1 MSFSP
6 TGDEDMVSDVSVIS
20 VGQES
25 GENGGMS
32 EQNSCQN
39 HRLVENAFMHTDGIL
54 GQTRMLLAKQCQ
66 NKSLPC
72 EILKNTDKDI
82 LQSNQT
88 KKSMVAK
95 LISFF
100 SFKKSDSTSN
110 LLINT
115 NQKSIQQTES
125 GSLVIVESGSVQ
137 PGKKDGS
144 LDGNTLQHV
153 EIQSVFTRQPK
164 EARVTVKKEIKIDI
178 NISMTSAVTT
188 TVTKETHQS
197 KSNTSESNTSINI
210 QHSSERFTEKEGLNE
225 KITANSLNHETDTH
239 ISNLPPAE
247 IHFCHDNKDKIIHNC
262 PKTRSHCMNKA
273 PSEHMSKPNPSN
285 DKNLDTAFYKTQS
298 KNDHNTE
305 NKEVTKSLQNNT
317 TKTSVSKD
325 QLSTLTGTSKVKEN
339 KSKTSIEN
347 VHFDPDLESNTIKK
361 TENANKAVQRDKDE
375 NNVTDENASGMPRTN
390 AIDNTTNSIPNQ
402 KAQNDEYVD
411 LPISEKTGGTNKS
424 NVLAHSEKIT
434 NNQSCFSS
442 VSAKPSD
449 KSLIIESGSFLQTA
463 TCKTLSSSKDKA
475 NVSQNQGHFTDNVFL
490 SHRLSQNQVRVLD
503 TSNYHSGNTS
513 EEKSNVSGG
522 CTSDE
527 KEKPLHLSANTTNID
542 RGNNPLDNSNR
553 FDNTDGKVNAYFS
566 DHQSCNIRESSN
578 EENVSPIKS
587 QQITLPKPHLLNS
600 VNDVFS
606 ETDNSSSDARNEI
619 PISYPGDPLN
629 SLNSNTSYAFDT
641 KSSCIPNTMPPLS
654 HSIGKPVFDIKSHNY
669 NDETTIRPENS
680 HFGINSLYKPIS
692 DLKSLVGENKPEHS
706 KHSDIFEIKPN
717 EFSKNDQ
724 VKETG
729 SLELRVLKCD
739 IPQRTNTLQPNIKHT
754 NKKPLVSNRI
764 SANSDLLKQRKIPKG
779 SKPVDLVMAI
789 KQTDKLQRQRENVDT
804 KTEETLVDNIQ
815 KTQPH
820 DEEKNNDTESN
831 MVSKLEFSES
841 LDSSSDDE
849 AIRVEEFSLD
859 DTEDDT
865 WSLAT
870 FAMPTK
876 LEMDQK
882 EEDIPLKYYK
892 RKRYKKKSKGYIKPF
907 YQEALDKSQDINDIC
922 PKNPINLP
930 FLNSHI
936 ENQSTSVEESSL
948 KMKFDEKE
956 DGTEIHSSNNTIVD
970 PTGTFA
976 NTRREQTTMEDKTKS
991 DTLQI
996 RTDDRNK
1003 GKTSQTKEE
1012 YTRNSDKNTRLV
1024 MEQKQT
1030 RHLPKKS
1037 MKCEIGES
1045 VKQNTVKHLGNNESW
1060 KLNAIDNVLNDS
1072 EISNSVPQVPE
1083 SSKCITLNNVEK
1095 SQTLPEIH
1103 FKEKNDVSFVSL
1115 PDNDLKKEVKPDNKT
1130 TKTSSLLS
1138 KAESMSLPSV
1148 EVKRAFSVN
1157 ESGTKRKSQQLKVST
1172 TKETKSKTLSTKVEK
1187 TSVKKKA
1194 KKTKTTKF
1202 TRNITFRV
1210 SNEEKPV
1217 VENYDKFGEK
1227 EEKLREEKPNKFR
1240 FDQLPTIR
1248 KSKAKEKP
1256 QATKKAQKCSTKENE
1271 NFDESEK
1278 LHEELKLPNVG
1289 NNVQSEKQPDGTCK
1303 PLEKDHVIIGA
1314 DEGEGRLVQSTVKKL
1329 VLQKKTKKKMK
1340 KKKKKKV
1347 QKTKGFSSD
1356 SDDEI
1361 EIDPS
1366 VYFTSRA
1373 GNSSRPASSH
1383 ELPQLINKIKLTASC
1398 TDIRSLCGD
1407 ID

>member
-20 VGQES
+20 VDQES

-72 EILKNTDKDI
+72 EILKNTDIDI

-110 LLINT
+110 LLIKT

-137 PGKKDGS
+137 PGKKDS
-144 LDGNTLQHV
+144 SIDGNTPQHV
-153 EIQSVFTRQPK
+153 EIQSEFTRQPK

-247 IHFCHDNKDKIIHNC
+247 IHFCRDNKDKIIHNC

-285 DKNLDTAFYKTQS
+285 DKNLDTALYKTQS
-298 KNDHNTE
+298 KIDHNTE
-305 NKEVTKSLQNNT
+305 NKEVTESLQNNT
-317 TKTSVSKD
+317 MKTPVSKD
-325 QLSTLTGTSKVKEN
+325 QLSTLTGTSKVKE
-339 KSKTSIEN
+339 SKTSIEN

-361 TENANKAVQRDKDE
+361 TDNANKAVQRDKDE

-411 LPISEKTGGTNKS
+411 LPISEKTGGTNKL

-449 KSLIIESGSFLQTA
+449 KSVIIESGSFLQTA
-463 TCKTLSSSKDKA
+463 TCKTLSSSNDKA

-490 SHRLSQNQVRVLD
+490 SHRLLQNQVRVLD

-542 RGNNPLDNSNR
+542 RGNNPLDNTDR

-587 QQITLPKPHLLNS
+587 QQITLPKPYLLNS

-606 ETDNSSSDARNEI
+606 EMDNSSSDT
-619 PISYPGDPLN
+619 PLN
-629 SLNSNTSYAFDT
+629 LLNSNTSYAFDT

-654 HSIGKPVFDIKSHNY
+654 HSIGKPVFDMKSHNY

-692 DLKSLVGENKPEHS
+692 DLKSHVGEENKPEHS
-706 KHSDIFEIKPN
+706 KHSDIFEIKQN

-996 RTDDRNK
+996 RTDDRDK

-1060 KLNAIDNVLNDS
+1060 KLKAIDNVLNDS

-1172 TKETKSKTLSTKVEK
+1172 TKETKSKTLSTKVE
-1187 TSVKKKA
+1187 KKKA

-1314 DEGEGRLVQSTVKKL
+1314 DEGEGRLVQSTEKKL